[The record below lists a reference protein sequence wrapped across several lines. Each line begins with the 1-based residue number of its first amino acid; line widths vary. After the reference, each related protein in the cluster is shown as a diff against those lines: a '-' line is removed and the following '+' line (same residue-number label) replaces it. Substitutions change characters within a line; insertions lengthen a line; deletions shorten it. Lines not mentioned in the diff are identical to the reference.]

1 MQFLETSTVF
11 WLVCSLLPS
20 ASGYENAVIRGEARQ
35 QGRTRDK
42 TYFPIHPPAAAP
54 KVRAGGGGV
63 VNTSQALG
71 IGGQPCVSQ
80 HQNLPLIDVA
90 QHGGKLHTKKNL
102 QNGFL
107 EKWTGQSIHLQR
119 WRQWQVRL
127 IHWEL
132 WCDCDFVKTLN
143 WE

>member
-1 MQFLETSTVF
+1 MQFLETSTF
-11 WLVCSLLPS
+11 FLAIWLVCSLLPS

-80 HQNLPLIDVA
+80 LQNLPLIDVA

-107 EKWTGQSIHLQR
+107 EKWTEQSMALQR
-119 WRQWQVRL
+119 
-127 IHWEL
+127 
-132 WCDCDFVKTLN
+132 
-143 WE
+143 

>member
-1 MQFLETSTVF
+1 MQFLETSTFF

-102 QNGFL
+102 QNGSTQMDNL
-107 EKWTGQSIHLQR
+107 LAYPSTNSIKNLHKMI
-119 WRQWQVRL
+119 V
-127 IHWEL
+127 H
-132 WCDCDFVKTLN
+132 V
-143 WE
+143 

>member
-1 MQFLETSTVF
+1 MQFLETSTWYF
-11 WLVCSLLPS
+11 LAIWLVCSLLPS

-42 TYFPIHPPAAAP
+42 TYFPIHPAAAAP

-107 EKWTGQSIHLQR
+107 EKWTEQSMHLQR
-119 WRQWQVRL
+119 
-127 IHWEL
+127 
-132 WCDCDFVKTLN
+132 
-143 WE
+143 